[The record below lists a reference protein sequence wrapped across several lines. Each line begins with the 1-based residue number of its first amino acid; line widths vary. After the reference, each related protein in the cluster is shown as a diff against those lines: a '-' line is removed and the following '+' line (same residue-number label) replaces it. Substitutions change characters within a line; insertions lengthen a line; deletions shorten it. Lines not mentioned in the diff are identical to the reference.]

1 MKVVQVLNVA
11 PTLESHELPTQT
23 LLPLTFFDILWL
35 SHFFPLAGHLTWS
48 LHSQNPIINYNN
60 GDTVSLTVAESN
72 DDFNHLA
79 CTDLCEAK
87 EMHHLLPHLTIS
99 HEQATVLALQVTL
112 FLNSGLCIRI
122 TSHYVALDGKTSIS
136 FIKSW
141 AYLCKESQS
150 PSCLPLEMCLFY
162 DCCLKFINDW
172 LKHGGSNSISLMV
185 WDLQPSEDAS
195 RGSSKLSRSDVE
207 KLKQSVVSKKKKNT
221 NLHLSSFVLSIAYA
235 WVCRVRAEEI
245 KNKSVALAL
254 TVDCRWRLEPPLP
267 ATYFGNCVGFRL
279 PIAET
284 RELLGEEGL
293 VVAVEAV
300 SDTLET
306 LKDGAVSGAENWS
319 SWLLDGMGAEA
330 DVKKIGVA
338 GSPRFEVYSS
348 DFGWGRPKKVEMVS
362 IEKTAVFGLSDS
374 RNGDGIEI
382 VLRFEA
388 PSITRIGARQNSMP
402 I

>member
-1 MKVVQVLNVA
+1 
-11 PTLESHELPTQT
+11 
-23 LLPLTFFDILWL
+23 
-35 SHFFPLAGHLTWS
+35 
-48 LHSQNPIINYNN
+48 
-60 GDTVSLTVAESN
+60 
-72 DDFNHLA
+72 
-79 CTDLCEAK
+79 
-87 EMHHLLPHLTIS
+87 
-99 HEQATVLALQVTL
+99 
-112 FLNSGLCIRI
+112 
-122 TSHYVALDGKTSIS
+122 
-136 FIKSW
+136 
-141 AYLCKESQS
+141 
-150 PSCLPLEMCLFY
+150 
-162 DCCLKFINDW
+162 
-172 LKHGGSNSISLMV
+172 MV

-382 VLRFEA
+382 GFASLFVNGLESRVSLSLLGRELTVQ
-388 PSITRIGARQNSMP
+388 PQNIP
-402 I
+402 YEHFVW

>member
-1 MKVVQVLNVA
+1 MPQLVALFTLNIRSS
-11 PTLESHELPTQT
+11 T
-23 LLPLTFFDILWL
+23 TFERRMT
-35 SHFFPLAGHLTWS
+35 HF
-48 LHSQNPIINYNN
+48 
-60 GDTVSLTVAESN
+60 
-72 DDFNHLA
+72 
-79 CTDLCEAK
+79 
-87 EMHHLLPHLTIS
+87 
-99 HEQATVLALQVTL
+99 ATVLARRKSFVVSIIVASVSCC
-112 FLNSGLCIRI
+112 FLGLEII
-122 TSHYVALDGKTSIS
+122 LLV
-136 FIKSW
+136 F
-141 AYLCKESQS
+141 
-150 PSCLPLEMCLFY
+150 LPLAFLSLY
-162 DCCLKFINDW
+162 QIGVKFINDW

-382 VLRFEA
+382 GFASLFVNGLESRVSLSLVRSCCF
-388 PSITRIGARQNSMP
+388 SGIKI
-402 I
+402 